1 MYPTLFKIG
10 DLSVSS
16 YTVMLVIAFLVAYM
30 LLISEIRRK
39 GLSENLCDI
48 LLAAAII
55 GGLVGAKVLFL
66 FQNATL
72 SEFMGDPVRYLSSGY
87 TFLGGLLGAIL
98 LGVIIARWYKINFW
112 LLGDSGAP
120 GIILAYAIGRIGCL
134 LVGDD
139 YGIQSNLPWAIA
151 FPNGSPPTLVRVHPT
166 QIYDT
171 ILMFLA
177 FIFLWSIRKKDM
189 PVGLIFCLTLMILG
203 VERLLIEFIRTT
215 SPSFIPGLSQAQ
227 MISIGIIVVAAY
239 KLIQLNIRS
248 KKSLELQS

>member
-16 YTVMLVIAFLVAYM
+16 YTVMLVIAYLVAYM

-72 SEFMGDPVRYLSSGY
+72 SEF
-87 TFLGGLLGAIL
+87 
-98 LGVIIARWYKINFW
+98 
-112 LLGDSGAP
+112 
-120 GIILAYAIGRIGCL
+120 
-134 LVGDD
+134 
-139 YGIQSNLPWAIA
+139 
-151 FPNGSPPTLVRVHPT
+151 
-166 QIYDT
+166 
-171 ILMFLA
+171 
-177 FIFLWSIRKKDM
+177 
-189 PVGLIFCLTLMILG
+189 
-203 VERLLIEFIRTT
+203 IRTT